1 MLAALDCEAL
11 FTIAGGLKPV
21 SEGFWRTKIDIRQ
34 PQLDEIAD
42 TRRALASW
50 RNDELWADIHVLD
63 QEHEGKRFALAWVA
77 HRESLANRV
86 REHRDFFAPYGLMPD
101 THPAEILAVVE
112 RMPRA
117 DRHRGQGLLFGYP
130 LHAIDFFCAA
140 DALTEQGQPA
150 PERRFVQI
158 PTQVSATGRFVYAV
172 PKNAADREE
181 DRILAEA
188 AAARLSR
195 WRELR
200 STHDSWTQSDLRR
213 CAETLLHEFS
223 TPARSDHQPAALGS
237 STSHASIQGS
247 SGSSNW
253 LHPSTP
259 NAISASSSSAPRRP
273 LSIDAW
279 SMR

>member
-1 MLAALDCEAL
+1 MRIPAFLLLLAWTACTSTAPGLQRDEELAARTMLAALDCEAL

-42 TRRALASW
+42 TRRVLASW

-117 DRHRGQGLLFGYP
+117 DRHR
-130 LHAIDFFCAA
+130 
-140 DALTEQGQPA
+140 
-150 PERRFVQI
+150 
-158 PTQVSATGRFVYAV
+158 
-172 PKNAADREE
+172 
-181 DRILAEA
+181 
-188 AAARLSR
+188 
-195 WRELR
+195 
-200 STHDSWTQSDLRR
+200 
-213 CAETLLHEFS
+213 
-223 TPARSDHQPAALGS
+223 
-237 STSHASIQGS
+237 
-247 SGSSNW
+247 
-253 LHPSTP
+253 
-259 NAISASSSSAPRRP
+259 
-273 LSIDAW
+273 
-279 SMR
+279 